1 MPHQCVR
8 CNTIYP
14 DGAEELLKGCKCGG
28 RFFFFVREKHLKE
41 AENIVTKL
49 TDTEKKQ
56 IEKDVLDI
64 AGVSEDN
71 KPVILDLETVRIL
84 KPGKYELDVVKLFKG
99 DSLVYKLEDGKY
111 VIDLLATFKNFRNL
125 KEN

>member
-14 DGAEELLKGCKCGG
+14 DGAEELLKGCNCGG
-28 RFFFFVREKHLKE
+28 RFFFYVKDKHLKE
-41 AENIVTKL
+41 AEKIIHKL
-49 TDTEKKQ
+49 SDKEKQQ

-64 AGVSEDN
+64 AGVTEDN

-99 DSLVYKLEDGKY
+99 ESLVYRLEDGKY
-111 VIDLLATFKNFRNL
+111 IIDLLATFKNLREE
-125 KEN
+125 KK

>member
-14 DGAEELLKGCKCGG
+14 DGAEELLKGCTCGG
-28 RFFFFVREKHLKE
+28 KFFFYVREKHLKE
-41 AENIVTKL
+41 AEQLVQQL
-49 TDTEKKQ
+49 TEKEKHQ
-56 IEKDVLDI
+56 IEQDVLDI
-64 AGVSEDN
+64 AGVIEDN

-111 VIDLLATFKNFRNL
+111 IIDLLATFKSLREG
-125 KEN
+125 KK